1 MRVVNGSRTLD
12 WVQGKIAVLSSAD
25 ETRSFATRSQS
36 CDLEL
41 LRQSRKNLQRNK
53 QLSSFLEAKLFS
65 SDV

>member
-41 LRQSRKNLQRNK
+41 LRQSRKNLQRN
-53 QLSSFLEAKLFS
+53 
-65 SDV
+65 